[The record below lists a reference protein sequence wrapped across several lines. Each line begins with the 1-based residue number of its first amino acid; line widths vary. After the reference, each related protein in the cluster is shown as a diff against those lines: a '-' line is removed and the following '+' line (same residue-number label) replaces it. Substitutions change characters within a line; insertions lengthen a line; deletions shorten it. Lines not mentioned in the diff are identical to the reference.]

1 MKFELF
7 MMPDERVLV
16 RGQLQRVADHRA
28 ALEAILDGF
37 AEQGID
43 TVDAVGHR
51 VVHGG
56 ERYAASLVVDAAVE
70 GAIEQHARLAPLH
83 NPANL
88 AGIRAAAS
96 ALPGVPQVA
105 VFDTAFHQSLP
116 PHAYRYAIPDD
127 LYRELGVRRYG
138 FHGTSHRF
146 VAGRAAELLG
156 RPVGDLNL
164 ITCHLGNG
172 CSMAAVQGGRSVD
185 TTMGLTPLEGLVMG
199 TRCGDL
205 DPAIPAF
212 LARERNL
219 PPARVEA
226 MLNNVS
232 GLLGLSGLSNDV
244 RDLLA
249 AEETGNERATLALD
263 VYAHRIRKTVGAY
276 TAVLGRVHG
285 LVFTAG
291 VGENAPR
298 IRQRVL
304 AGLAPLG
311 FELDEGSNR
320 RAIGVEADISA
331 ATSSTRILVVPTDE
345 ERLIAR
351 DTYAIVSSD

>member
-1 MKFELF
+1 
-7 MMPDERVLV
+7 
-16 RGQLQRVADHRA
+16 
-28 ALEAILDGF
+28 
-37 AEQGID
+37 
-43 TVDAVGHR
+43 
-51 VVHGG
+51 
-56 ERYAASLVVDAAVE
+56 
-70 GAIEQHARLAPLH
+70 
-83 NPANL
+83 
-88 AGIRAAAS
+88 
-96 ALPGVPQVA
+96 
-105 VFDTAFHQSLP
+105 
-116 PHAYRYAIPDD
+116 
-127 LYRELGVRRYG
+127 
-138 FHGTSHRF
+138 
-146 VAGRAAELLG
+146 
-156 RPVGDLNL
+156 
-164 ITCHLGNG
+164 
-172 CSMAAVQGGRSVD
+172 
-185 TTMGLTPLEGLVMG
+185 
-199 TRCGDL
+199 
-205 DPAIPAF
+205 
-212 LARERNL
+212 
-219 PPARVEA
+219 